1 MKISGFIALIVAT
14 VIAGLIIHYL
24 TKNEKLIGDEKDGV

>member
-1 MKISGFIALIVAT
+1 MKASEFVALLIVTVISGLIV
-14 VIAGLIIHYL
+14 HYL

>member
-14 VIAGLIIHYL
+14 VIAGLIIHYI
-24 TKNEKLIGDEKDGV
+24 TRSEKLVGDEKDGI